1 MNIAMRIRLYLTSV
15 LAVSAVLALTSAS
28 FSRASEA
35 GSEQD
40 CSEAGVDYDK
50 SSGKTKDEIIAE
62 MDQALYESL
71 NRYDGC
77 VSQKN
82 NSASSGGGGGD
93 GAAGGSAGGSGMSS
107 ASSGIEGSEPLP
119 SQNQAEQPAK
129 TVEGEE
135 TQSPVTPQQETL
147 ANGKVPE
154 DIPPADNDNIL
165 QKKIRAAAMN
175 EPDPVKRE
183 LLWEEYRKY
192 KGLSDS

>member
-1 MNIAMRIRLYLTSV
+1 MCAIKYLMTFLTVYSV
-15 LAVSAVLALTSAS
+15 LALASLSDSYANES
-28 FSRASEA
+28 

-77 VSQKN
+77 VSQKK
-82 NSASSGGGGGD
+82 NSESSSGGGGG
-93 GAAGGSAGGSGMSS
+93 AAGSNGGGSATSS
-107 ASSGIEGSEPLP
+107 ASSGIEGSEPAI
-119 SQNQAEQPAK
+119 SQSQRNQQAN

-135 TQSPVTPQQETL
+135 NKLPAKTQDQALE
-147 ANGKVPE
+147 NGKIPE

-165 QKKIRAAAMN
+165 QKKIREAAMN
-175 EPDPVKRE
+175 ETDPVKRE
-183 LLWEEYRKY
+183 RLWDEYRKY

>member
-1 MNIAMRIRLYLTSV
+1 MRIRLYLTSV

-82 NSASSGGGGGD
+82 NSASSGGGGGEE
-93 GAAGGSAGGSGMSS
+93 
-107 ASSGIEGSEPLP
+107 IRPP
-119 SQNQAEQPAK
+119 QHK
-129 TVEGEE
+129 T
-135 TQSPVTPQQETL
+135 L
-147 ANGKVPE
+147 
-154 DIPPADNDNIL
+154 DIYFRGRL
-165 QKKIRAAAMN
+165 HGR
-175 EPDPVKRE
+175 
-183 LLWEEYRKY
+183 LL
-192 KGLSDS
+192 

>member
-1 MNIAMRIRLYLTSV
+1 MTFLTVYSV
-15 LAVSAVLALTSAS
+15 LALASLSDSYANES
-28 FSRASEA
+28 

-77 VSQKN
+77 VSQKK
-82 NSASSGGGGGD
+82 NSESSSGGGGG
-93 GAAGGSAGGSGMSS
+93 AAGSNGGGSATSS
-107 ASSGIEGSEPLP
+107 ASSGIEGSEPAI
-119 SQNQAEQPAK
+119 SQSQRNQQAN

-135 TQSPVTPQQETL
+135 NKLPAKTQDQALE
-147 ANGKVPE
+147 NGKIPE

-165 QKKIRAAAMN
+165 QKKIREAAMN
-175 EPDPVKRE
+175 ETDPVKRE
-183 LLWEEYRKY
+183 RLWDEYRKY